1 MENKIKLG
9 QVTQVGFGTVMAL
22 MVGIGI
28 TSKISTNTLVEA
40 VDWVTHTYE
49 VKDKLGGLEKNLVDA
64 ETGQRGFIITG
75 RDTFLEP
82 YNKAL
87 EIINKDFKEIQKLV
101 QDNPKQLENLANIED
116 LSQEKISEL
125 AETIFL
131 KKAGKETELRA
142 LVLSG
147 KGKQVMDNLRDEIG
161 EMIAIENELLDKRKE
176 EAKRAEEISNFISLG
191 GTAAAIGLAC
201 FTLWF
206 ISKKV
211 VRPINDVT
219 SALASS
225 STEISTAVEEQ
236 ERIASNQA
244 VAVNQACATMN
255 ELNASARQASEQAE
269 ASLESARQLLV
280 LAESSTKGA
289 NQVLALA
296 ESSTKGANQVLALAE
311 SSATGSRQV
320 LSLAASG
327 NQSVIKTVNGMSELK
342 EKVVAIADHI
352 LSLSEQTNQIGN
364 ISALVTGISNQ
375 TNMLALNAAVEAVR
389 AGENSKGF
397 TVIAS
402 EIRKLADQSKKS
414 AEKINTL
421 ISDIQK
427 SINLTV
433 IVTERGKKDADETIE
448 MSRETA
454 EAFAKVSQAINDVV
468 LESSTNV
475 TQAINDV
482 VLEAYNSVIQ
492 AIEEV
497 VLNNQQD
504 SITAIND
511 VVLRSQQIS
520 LTAKQQAL
528 AIEQVVEVMNNLKQG
543 SVETASGL
551 EQTKIGMQI
560 VNQSALNL
568 NAVV

>member
-1 MENKIKLG
+1 MEYKIKLG
-9 QVTQVGFGTVMAL
+9 QVTKMGFGAIMAL

-28 TSKISTNTLVEA
+28 SSRISTNTLVEA

-49 VKDKLGGLEKNLVDA
+49 VKAKLEALEKNLVNA
-64 ETGQRGFIITG
+64 ETGQRGFIYTG
-75 RDTFLEP
+75 RNNFLEP
-82 YNKAL
+82 YNKA
-87 EIINKDFKEIQKLV
+87 IIILNKDLKEIQELV
-101 QDNPKQLENLANIED
+101 RDNPKQLGKLAKIEA
-116 LSQEKISEL
+116 LSQEKLSEL
-125 AETIFL
+125 AETISL

-147 KGKQVMDNLRDEIG
+147 TGKQVMDSLRDELG
-161 EMIAIENELLDKRKE
+161 EMIEIENELLERRKG
-176 EAKRAEEISNFISLG
+176 EAKRAEETSTFISLG

-201 FTLWF
+201 FSLWF

-219 SALASS
+219 NSLVSS
-225 STEISTAVEEQ
+225 STEISTAVEQQ

-352 LSLSEQTNQIGN
+352 FSLSEQASQIGN
-364 ISALVTGISNQ
+364 ISSLVTGISNQ

-389 AGENSKGF
+389 AGGNSRGF

-402 EIRKLADQSKKS
+402 EIRQLAEQSKKS
-414 AEKINTL
+414 GEKINIL
-421 ISDIQK
+421 IFDIQK
-427 SINLTV
+427 
-433 IVTERGKKDADETIE
+433 
-448 MSRETA
+448 
-454 EAFAKVSQAINDVV
+454 AI
-468 LESSTNV
+468 
-475 TQAINDV
+475 
-482 VLEAYNSVIQ
+482 
-492 AIEEV
+492 
-497 VLNNQQD
+497 
-504 SITAIND
+504 
-511 VVLRSQQIS
+511 
-520 LTAKQQAL
+520 
-528 AIEQVVEVMNNLKQG
+528 
-543 SVETASGL
+543 
-551 EQTKIGMQI
+551 
-560 VNQSALNL
+560 
-568 NAVV
+568 